1 MEKYILH
8 TSKSNLF
15 EPLKNYSYHVWSDWN
30 KNGRSRSILV
40 LFQFFLVVAVP
51 RFDFK
56 YESKLCSS
64 RSILSYGIW
73 NLEQSFHFLWND
85 WEWSREDLVLYRVK
99 QKYCDLLQ
107 IEAKN
112 SDRCWSCYVHIK
124 VWKPW
129 CFSDTHTLC
138 EINSDHFTVT
148 KIAI

>member
-1 MEKYILH
+1 MFGRIEIKMDDRA
-8 TSKSNLF
+8 
-15 EPLKNYSYHVWSDWN
+15 PYSFFFS
-30 KNGRSRSILV
+30 
-40 LFQFFLVVAVP
+40 FFLVVAVP

-129 CFSDTHTLC
+129 WMFFCHSDFMWNQVWPFYSYKNCHLGCF
-138 EINSDHFTVT
+138 
-148 KIAI
+148 